1 MVFCIIIHFSC
12 SDKSNKDVEN
22 IPPGQS
28 LKVSELRLEGIKL
41 EEILIDNSNNKISTN
56 IVSEMEYVKLETSP
70 ESLLGSVDKLIC
82 TDDYIYILDNTF
94 SNNLFVF
101 SRKGK
106 FISKIKNK
114 GEGPNEIN
122 QPYDFIVDN
131 KKKEIVVY
139 DGVQNK
145 VVFYD
150 YFLRPKRQKKL
161 FVWFKNFRRLNTGK
175 FLVSSL
181 GFTKLDDIANYQF
194 LELDTTFNVI
204 KKGIPFN
211 ENYNY
216 DFTVRDNFH
225 QNNSNS
231 CYWASPFQNQIYC
244 IDSSANVKGGY
255 KLNFEKLEIPNDL
268 YKKDISEIYKYS
280 QDHNKYVYLGKFAI
294 NTNTAFFLLSTR
306 LTKDLIFVFKDLN
319 SQKYIYGKIIS
330 DNKSL
335 PLFSYPISSYKDKFC
350 SIIES
355 ATIKSFGENKQFIS
369 TLNLSKELAE
379 IINTTKESDN
389 PVIQIYKITP

>member
-1 MVFCIIIHFSC
+1 LVFCIIIHLSC
-12 SDKSNKDVEN
+12 SINSNKDVEN

-28 LKVSELRLEGIKL
+28 LKVSELKLDGIKL

-56 IVSEMEYVKLETSP
+56 IVSEIEYVKLETSP
-70 ESLLGSVDKLIC
+70 ESLIGSVDKLIC

-106 FISKIKNK
+106 FISKISNK

-131 KKKEIVVY
+131 NKEEIAVY
-139 DGVQNK
+139 DGVQSK

-150 YFLRPKRQKKL
+150 YSLKPKRQKKL
-161 FVWFKNFRRLNTGK
+161 FARFKNFRQLNNGRY
-175 FLVSSL
+175 LVSTL
-181 GFTKLDDIANYQF
+181 GFTKLEDIANYQF

-225 QNNSNS
+225 QNNANS

-255 KLNFEKLEIPNDL
+255 KLNFEKLEIPKDL

-280 QDHNKYVYLGKFAI
+280 QEHNKYVYLGKFAI
-294 NTNTAFFLLSTR
+294 NTKTAFFLLSTR
-306 LTKDLIFVFKDLN
+306 LTRDLIFVFKDLN
-319 SQKYIYGKIIS
+319 SEKYIYGKIIS

-355 ATIKSFGENKQFIS
+355 ATITSFGENKQFIS

-379 IINTTKESDN
+379 IINTTKDSDN
-389 PVIQIYKITP
+389 PVIQFYKITP